1 MAPSTRRLILRA
13 WVPALVWL
21 GVIVLESTSLGSSS
35 HTYGLL
41 YAVLVFFFPH
51 APREQVELANAV
63 LRKIGHCFGYAML
76 SLLML
81 RAWWCTLV
89 LPRWARQAAPPLAA
103 MLRSWSA
110 RAAAIALF
118 STVAVAGLDEWHQL
132 FIPGRTGNI
141 HDVALDSMAAASV
154 QLIAIAF
161 SDARA
166 RRQALSPSP

>member
-1 MAPSTRRLILRA
+1 MRKPVLRA

-21 GVIVLESTSLGSSS
+21 AVIATESTSLASSS
-35 HTYGLL
+35 HTFGLL
-41 YAVLVFFFPH
+41 YAVLVFFFSH
-51 APREQVELANAV
+51 VPRQQVELANAV

-81 RAWWCTLV
+81 RAWWSTLV
-89 LPRWARQAAPPLAA
+89 LPRWARQVPPLAA

-118 STVAVAGLDEWHQL
+118 STVAVASLDEWHQV